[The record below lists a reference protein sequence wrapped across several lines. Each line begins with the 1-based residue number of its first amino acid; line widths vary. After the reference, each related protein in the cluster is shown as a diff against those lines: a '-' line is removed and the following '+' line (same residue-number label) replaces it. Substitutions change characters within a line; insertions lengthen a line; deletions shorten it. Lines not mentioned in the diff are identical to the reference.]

1 MLFLSFISIKKDQQP
16 EMNANN
22 HTDMLSIVIYDFEP
36 PSVSQLPYQ
45 LKQLDAA
52 GHSVTT
58 DGRSQ
63 MMEYEWS

>member
-1 MLFLSFISIKKDQQP
+1 
-16 EMNANN
+16 MNANK

-52 GHSVTT
+52 GRSVTT

-63 MMEYEWS
+63 MIEYEWS